1 MATAVRRDAQ
11 VRRQDACRPEGHVR
25 LRPADVC
32 HVQRAVPGER
42 PAASRAGAASPRK
55 GTMTT

>member
-11 VRRQDACRPEGHVR
+11 VRRQDARRAKGHVR
-25 LRPADVC
+25 LRPADVR
-32 HVQRAVPGER
+32 HVHRAVPGER